1 MQREDYTRINW
12 GNSFLLHDEQEQ
24 STDIE
29 RLKRNCMERS
39 VSRRDPYWSHCFK
52 STKNKTLNELPKTQQ
67 ASPKILRDEHIRSFW
82 EAVMIQTI
90 LRSNFYN
97 LIFIDDLFFFI
108 FFIKLSTK
116 RIFFGFILSLTS
128 FTNLFKK
135 YAALLLLT
143 IKLATIIFTFLN
155 HYTFDFSNSA
165 LLIWIKSSSF

>member
-97 LIFIDDLFFFI
+97 LIFIDEF
-108 FFIKLSTK
+108 KLNQHNNT
-116 RIFFGFILSLTS
+116 FHCWA
-128 FTNLFKK
+128 FK
-135 YAALLLLT
+135 
-143 IKLATIIFTFLN
+143 N
-155 HYTFDFSNSA
+155 
-165 LLIWIKSSSF
+165 KSSIVLFSLHTFSMSFIIAISDQHL